1 MKLISFLYAF
11 FYFGIVF
18 SFGQSPVGN
27 NLPDR
32 YISLKQASENRQIEF
47 RARSLGGHS
56 GYCVEVSIHNM
67 RNDSIFLFIEAGR
80 RLIAKDSVLQD
91 ILIAKNEKIA
101 LPPMGAKKTIVY
113 GFCCQSSDLGPAID
127 AEYLIGYMAP
137 QTWLILANFIND
149 NAFSDRSVQHA
160 IWVLSNGHPV
170 SSIINEKE
178 QDWQLRNKVCE
189 LIGIEVPWYNI
200 FYETDSTR
208 VFTNR
213 IERVTGE
220 IPFYV
225 KNNSSI
231 SVRLINERGHLVRIL
246 QQPSIYGPGQYYFV
260 MDVLVKN
267 WPKGEYT
274 VAIYEDNSNLNTKRK
289 FLL

>member
-1 MKLISFLYAF
+1 MKLISFLFAF
-11 FYFGIVF
+11 FYFGIVI
-18 SFGQSPVGN
+18 SFGQIPVGN

-47 RARSLGGHS
+47 RARSLGGYS
-56 GYCVEVSIHNM
+56 GYCVEVSIQNM
-67 RNDSIFLFIEAGR
+67 SNDSIFLFVEAGR
-80 RLIAKDSVLQD
+80 RLIAKDSVFQD
-91 ILIAKNEKIA
+91 ILVAKNEKIA

-113 GFCCQSSDLGPAID
+113 GFCCQSGDLSPVID
-127 AEYLIGYMAP
+127 AEYLIGFMAP
-137 QTWLILANFIND
+137 QTWLIFANFIND

-170 SSIINEKE
+170 SSITNEKE

-189 LIGIEVPWYNI
+189 LIGYEDPWYSI
-200 FYETDSTR
+200 FYVTDSTM

-246 QQPSIYGPGQYYFV
+246 QQPSIYGPGEYFYSV
-260 MDVLVKN
+260 DINVRG
-267 WPKGEYT
+267 WPY
-274 VAIYEDNSNLNTKRK
+274 
-289 FLL
+289 